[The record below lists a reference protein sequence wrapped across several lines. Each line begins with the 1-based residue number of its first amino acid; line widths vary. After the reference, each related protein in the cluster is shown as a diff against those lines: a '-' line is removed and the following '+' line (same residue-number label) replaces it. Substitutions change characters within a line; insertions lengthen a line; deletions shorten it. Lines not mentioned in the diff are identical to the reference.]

1 MESEMCS
8 REGLGLKNPR
18 FWHKIVV
25 MENMIDSELTVL
37 EIMTYGCPVLKQK
50 AEVVT
55 DITPELVQ
63 LAKNM
68 ALTMQ
73 AAPGIGL
80 AAPQVNRSLRLITID
95 LSVGEKEDQLMVL
108 INPEIIEQE
117 GETLMEEGCLS
128 VPEINEKVA
137 RPKNVVL
144 KAVTLEG
151 KDVILEADGLL
162 ARVFCHEVDHLNGKL
177 FIEHLSPLKQRLI
190 KKKFKKQR
198 LNAETP

>member
-1 MESEMCS
+1 M
-8 REGLGLKNPR
+8 KNPR
-18 FWHKIVV
+18 FWNKIYK
-25 MENMIDSELTVL
+25 MENVIDSDLTVL

-50 AEVVT
+50 AEPVV
-55 DITPELVQ
+55 DITPELVH

-68 ALTMQ
+68 ARTMH

-80 AAPQVNRSLRLITID
+80 AAPQVNHSLRLITID
-95 LSVGEKEDQLMVL
+95 LSVGEKDDQLIVL
-108 INPEIIEQE
+108 INPEIIEEE
-117 GETLMEEGCLS
+117 GEILMEEGCLS

-137 RPKNVVL
+137 RPQRVVL
-144 KAVTLEG
+144 KAVNMEG
-151 KDVILEADGLL
+151 KDVIMEADGLL

-198 LNAETP
+198 QDEEIA